1 MEDDSTTTTDN
12 LETQDQEV
20 TETQTADTSSDNL
33 EETTTADT
41 TEDGSSTTD
50 DKTTD
55 NSTPQFD
62 KDLDDWATKTGRA
75 VPTTDRE
82 RELYQE
88 IRNGQRE
95 FSRARSSQENVSK
108 AITDQKPADDD
119 DDEGSGDPLLDRLN
133 KYEASMQEE
142 RSLRIRSEYFG
153 EHKVSEAEGKMMGDI
168 LKEKVDRGGAEA
180 YKFWT
185 NPDNLA
191 DWHALAQARLM
202 NQDTAAI
209 RDQAAAEERAR
220 IAKESKA
227 TGGANRSATTTQPA
241 AKTGYDRD
249 AFFAA
254 D

>member
-1 MEDDSTTTTDN
+1 MEEDSTTVVDDQETDSTTTEDQTVTTDDN
-12 LETQDQEV
+12 LETTSED
-20 TETQTADTSSDNL
+20 TSTDTDSDGDGADTS
-33 EETTTADT
+33 
-41 TEDGSSTTD
+41 ED
-50 DKTTD
+50 
-55 NSTPQFD
+55 STPNKFD
-62 KDLDDWATKTGRA
+62 DDLDDWAKKTGRA

-82 RELYQE
+82 KELYQE
-88 IRNGQRE
+88 IRDGQRE
-95 FSRARSSQENVSK
+95 FSRSRNSQEDVAK
-108 AITDQKPADDD
+108 AIKDNLPQSDD
-119 DDEGSGDPLLDRLN
+119 DDEGTGDPILDRLA
-133 KYEASMQEE
+133 KYEQSMAEE
-142 RSLRIRSEYFG
+142 RGLRIRSEFFS

-180 YKFWT
+180 YRFWT

-202 NQDTAAI
+202 NQDAQAI

-227 TGGANRSATTTQPA
+227 NGGANRNATTTVTD
-241 AKTGYDRD
+241 AKKGYDRD